1 MGHDLAGIMD
11 ALKDE
16 LYGTATTTLG
26 PQQQQMP
33 SRPPRPLEDQAWAL
47 LLELGELHGRQK
59 LQEPPR
65 LPPEDQQ
72 ELLRIIRE
80 LQEELRKLSR
90 QLAAGSWPGLQPTQ
104 ELHLWELQGFPILL
118 FKKLWELLAHQETY
132 LPGDLPT
139 RGPAY
144 QKPAI

>member
-33 SRPPRPLEDQAWAL
+33 SKPPRNLGNQVWAL
-47 LLELGELHGRQK
+47 LLELGDLHGKQIFQK
-59 LQEPPR
+59 TPR
-65 LPPEDQQ
+65 LTPEDQQ
-72 ELLRIIRE
+72 ELLRIIKE
-80 LQEELRKLSR
+80 LQEELQKLSR
-90 QLAAGSWPGLQPTQ
+90 QLATGSWPGLQPTQ

-118 FKKLWELLAHQETY
+118 FKKLWELLAHQKTY

-144 QKPAI
+144 QESTI